1 MMTIGNLICGCLAIV
16 SVFHGQVNYV
26 AIFVTGA
33 LILDFL
39 DGFVARMVNAQS
51 EMGKQL
57 DSLAD
62 MVTFGVLPGMIMF
75 HLMLKS
81 NYFAIY
87 ESRLIF
93 KIFKY
98 YMFVVTAFSCLRLA
112 KFNIDTRQT
121 SSFIGV
127 PTPAITM
134 VIVSLQ
140 LMIFHNQLGLQA
152 YLSHPWVLIG
162 IASLCSALL
171 VAELPLISLKF
182 KNFRFTDNKAQYIL
196 LISAAVML
204 PILKFAAVPGIIIL
218 YILLSLIYPPSK
230 A

>member
-1 MMTIGNLICGCLAIV
+1 MTIGNLICGCLAIV

-93 KIFKY
+93 KVFKY
-98 YMFVVTAFSCLRLA
+98 
-112 KFNIDTRQT
+112 
-121 SSFIGV
+121 
-127 PTPAITM
+127 
-134 VIVSLQ
+134 
-140 LMIFHNQLGLQA
+140 
-152 YLSHPWVLIG
+152 
-162 IASLCSALL
+162 
-171 VAELPLISLKF
+171 
-182 KNFRFTDNKAQYIL
+182 
-196 LISAAVML
+196 
-204 PILKFAAVPGIIIL
+204 
-218 YILLSLIYPPSK
+218 
-230 A
+230 